1 MGFSST
7 TASFK
12 VLSPTSR
19 LLRGVLEKSL
29 VQIPVSSQLG
39 SKWAL
44 GVPASRAV
52 PPRLGLPGI
61 PPASHW
67 HPTGVP
73 LASHWRPTSIPLA
86 SHRHPAGIPQASHW
100 RPKLTDER
108 NVTGEGLDSSP
119 QAGICLPG
127 DAVEKRGVL
136 ARVAGEHQAEDN
148 LQAGKRAPSD
158 SARISSAPRMGSI
171 PCASEKDISS
181 RAGRV
186 FKSLRPITSLA
197 FLSRALT
204 VGSVTAVTL

>member
-7 TASFK
+7 AASFK
-12 VLSPTSR
+12 VLSPASR

-39 SKWAL
+39 STWAL
-44 GVPASRAV
+44 GVPARRAV
-52 PPRLGLPGI
+52 PPRLGLPG
-61 PPASHW
+61 
-67 HPTGVP
+67 V
-73 LASHWRPTSIPLA
+73 PLA
-86 SHRHPAGIPQASHW
+86 SHRHPTGVPQASHW
-100 RPKLTDER
+100 RPRLTDER
-108 NVTGEGLDSSP
+108 NVTGEGLDSSS

-148 LQAGKRAPSD
+148 LQAGERALSD

-186 FKSLRPITSLA
+186 FKSLWPITSLA